1 MTFSQG
7 HCEYRPPSLKPIQG
21 TRCREGEIRLT
32 QKTTPSSSSGEKA
45 EEAHGDKRKPED
57 FDRWRGLAKIGG
69 PKERH
74 TIMEQATLEVI
85 EDGRPDYMGD
95 IEDDAE
101 TL

>member
-1 MTFSQG
+1 VKST
-7 HCEYRPPSLKPIQG
+7 
-21 TRCREGEIRLT
+21 LT
-32 QKTTPSSSSGEKA
+32 KGKSSSSSGEKA
-45 EEAHGDKRKPED
+45 EEAHGDKRNPSD

-85 EDGRPDYMGD
+85 EDGRPDYIKD

>member
-1 MTFSQG
+1 MNNNNLETS
-7 HCEYRPPSLKPIQG
+7 
-21 TRCREGEIRLT
+21 T
-32 QKTTPSSSSGEKA
+32 SSSFSLSLSSTGEKA
-45 EEAHGDKRKPED
+45 EEAHGDKRNPSD

-69 PKERH
+69 PKDRH